1 MALYLNFTLAF
12 LSFVAFTMTRMLL
25 SLYAL
30 DLGATSFA
38 VGVISALFWLFP
50 TLLSWPIGMVS
61 DRFGA
66 RWLFT
71 TGSVAGLAGLL
82 IPGFFSSMAAVYI
95 AASMSGLSI
104 AVYNVVAQNLVGV
117 ISKPEERTRNFAN
130 FMVLGAA
137 SSFVGPLMTGYAI
150 DHWGHSLASLIL
162 SAVPLLGLAL
172 LLGLGGCLPKGN
184 GEKRAPSS
192 LRGMLTGKG
201 MPALLTLSAL
211 VVLGADMFQFY
222 LPIYGHQLG
231 FSASVVGMV
240 TAVLAVAGFSS
251 RLVIRSLVARLG
263 EMGVLTVALAMGT
276 VSFLLLPL
284 ADNAITLGV
293 VAAIFGFGMGCGQPV
308 TVMLVYSLSEAGRA
322 GETLGIR
329 LTVNNLVR
337 VVAPVA
343 FGFIGTAFGMA
354 PMFLLNGVLLSGGVF
369 ISRRQSRN
377 SAHTALESKP

>member
-1 MALYLNFTLAF
+1 
-12 LSFVAFTMTRMLL
+12 
-25 SLYAL
+25 
-30 DLGATSFA
+30 
-38 VGVISALFWLFP
+38 
-50 TLLSWPIGMVS
+50 
-61 DRFGA
+61 
-66 RWLFT
+66 
-71 TGSVAGLAGLL
+71 
-82 IPGFFSSMAAVYI
+82 
-95 AASMSGLSI
+95 
-104 AVYNVVAQNLVGV
+104 
-117 ISKPEERTRNFAN
+117 
-130 FMVLGAA
+130 
-137 SSFVGPLMTGYAI
+137 
-150 DHWGHSLASLIL
+150 
-162 SAVPLLGLAL
+162 
-172 LLGLGGCLPKGN
+172 
-184 GEKRAPSS
+184 
-192 LRGMLTGKG
+192 
-201 MPALLTLSAL
+201 